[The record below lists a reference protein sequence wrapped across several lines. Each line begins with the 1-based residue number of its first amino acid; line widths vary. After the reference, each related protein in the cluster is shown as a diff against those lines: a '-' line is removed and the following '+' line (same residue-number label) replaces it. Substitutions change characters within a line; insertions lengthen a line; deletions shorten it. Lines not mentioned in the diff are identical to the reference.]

1 MSDPV
6 TDPGTAAGTTPLPA
20 TAPPVAPQA
29 EEDLAERI
37 AAAVRAVPAVH
48 DLHGGVFGE
57 VATYLPG
64 RQVGGVRLTER
75 GCEIHVAAVAG
86 IPLAETVAAVR
97 VAVAPLVAG
106 PVDIVVEDVVVPP
119 GGAP

>member
-1 MSDPV
+1 M

-20 TAPPVAPQA
+20 NVPPAAPPP
-29 EEDLAERI
+29 EGELAERI
-37 AAAVRAVPAVH
+37 AAAVRTVPTVH

-64 RQVGGVRLTER
+64 RQVGGVKLTQR
-75 GCEIHVAAVAG
+75 GCEIHVAAVAD
-86 IPLAETVAAVR
+86 IPLTETVAAVR
-97 VAVAPLVAG
+97 AAVTPLVDG